1 MEAVSQDILL
11 LATSVVLKFTIR
23 FQMEPAQQVII
34 IFQLLLLLFLV
45 APSVN
50 LTCLN

>member
-1 MEAVSQDILL
+1 MEAVSQDIFP
-11 LATSVVLKFTIR
+11 LAILVVLKFMIR
-23 FQMEPAQQVII
+23 FQMEAAHQVII
-34 IFQLLLLLFLV
+34 IYLLLLLLFLA